1 MECMDNFEL
10 INQNEI
16 LDYFSIDEM
25 KRVVNDQILN
35 KTDYAECGIIVDH
48 LKPMYARY
56 KNIRV
61 DVDAGVTP
69 EDVEESKEQF
79 NMICAIFIDAICEKF
94 GIRIDDFWFENAS
107 ADELCTL
114 TLYLYTFFVVD
125 FKMVLKNILINYIEA
140 NSSAVAAIFD
150 ADQVNTKG
158 ATYNA
163 LKIEMTPEYALI
175 CANIFDAILYVL
187 DTMDAED
194 IFKYAPEDYEPVGP
208 LSEMMEDGHMFG
220 EFDENIYDIVKN
232 NSALKSSLAFEII
245 SYFRETHH
253 MAG

>member
-1 MECMDNFEL
+1 MDNFEL

-25 KRVVNDQILN
+25 KRVINEQILN

-56 KNIRV
+56 KNIHV
-61 DVDAGVTP
+61 DINAGITP
-69 EDVEESKEQF
+69 EDVVESKEQF
-79 NMICAIFIDAICEKF
+79 NMICAIFIDAICTKF
-94 GIRIDDFWFENAS
+94 GIQIDDFWYENAS
-107 ADELCTL
+107 ADDLCTL

-140 NSSAVAAIFD
+140 NASTIANLFD
-150 ADQVNTKG
+150 AGQTNTKG

-163 LKIEMTPEYALI
+163 LKSELTPEYALI

-187 DTMDAED
+187 DTMDTED
-194 IFKYAPEDYEPVGP
+194 ILKYSPEDYEPVNT
-208 LSEMMEDGHMFG
+208 LREMLEEGHIFG
-220 EFDENIYDIVKN
+220 EFYENIYDIVKN

-245 SYFRETHH
+245 TYFRESHH
-253 MAG
+253 IAG

>member
-56 KNIRV
+56 KNIQV
-61 DVDAGVTP
+61 DTVAGITP

-79 NMICAIFIDAICEKF
+79 NIICAIFIDAICTKF
-94 GIRIDDFWFENAS
+94 GIQIDDFWYENAS
-107 ADELCTL
+107 ADDLCAL
-114 TLYLYTFFVVD
+114 TLYMYTFFVVD
-125 FKMVLKNILINYIEA
+125 FKMVVKNILINYIETH
-140 NSSAVAAIFD
+140 SESIVEMFD
-150 ADQVNTKG
+150 ANQTNTKG

-163 LKIEMTPEYALI
+163 LKNELSGDYALI
-175 CANIFDAILYVL
+175 SANIFDTILYVL
-187 DTMDAED
+187 DTIDAED
-194 IFKYAPEDYEPVGP
+194 VFKYAPEDYEPVGSLREMFDEGR
-208 LSEMMEDGHMFG
+208 LSG
-220 EFDENIYDIVKN
+220 EFNEKIYEIVKS

-245 SYFRETHH
+245 SYFREAHSV
-253 MAG
+253 AG